1 VLEIVDV
8 DLIFDDN
15 NNSVFTKLN
24 IQDITLEVELPEWP
38 VLDVIPENQPI
49 RWITCIVPG
58 ANKANNVGSEE
69 HLSDLDS
76 SFEVPEECALEFMSV
91 EYSDSH

>member
-1 VLEIVDV
+1 
-8 DLIFDDN
+8 
-15 NNSVFTKLN
+15 
-24 IQDITLEVELPEWP
+24 

-76 SFEVPEECALEFMSV
+76 SFEVYDSV
-91 EYSDSH
+91 NK